1 MVQMNLFTEQ
11 KQTHRHRKSDLWLLG
26 VGVGEGERWTG
37 NLGFVDAND

>member
-1 MVQMNLFTEQ
+1 MVQMNLFTGQ
-11 KQTHRHRKSDLWLLG
+11 KQTHRHRSDLWLLG